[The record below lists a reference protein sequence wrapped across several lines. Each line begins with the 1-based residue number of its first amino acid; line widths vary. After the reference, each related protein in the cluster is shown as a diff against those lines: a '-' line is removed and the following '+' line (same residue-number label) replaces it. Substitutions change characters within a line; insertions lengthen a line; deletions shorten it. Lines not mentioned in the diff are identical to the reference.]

1 MSPRSIGASVLTLAA
16 VCLLVLE
23 VISWPQSG
31 RLGSTVA
38 AAGRCSLRL
47 VALDDADRAAG
58 LQDGDDLLLPQMDVA
73 ARTTVVFHHTQTQ
86 TGHAGDT
93 IRLVLGRGDQRLSI
107 PYRLRQSDS
116 RLRFLEQLGF
126 KFFILAVGLL
136 VLWRGRDRASLMLGI
151 WCLGVAV
158 ALPDTWWGGL
168 SVNGR
173 IAGGALTAALWTY
186 SPFMLYLVVESIATG
201 VSRRAVLVA
210 RTLMVLTV
218 VPALIASTFSAS
230 TQAQSGCAFA
240 DLDTWAVN
248 AAFTSSQLVI
258 IGFFVVSYLRTTGL
272 ARQRLRWV
280 FWAFLISR
288 FGVLLNLFNR
298 LTVHP
303 IHLSGVEWLTVMIF
317 PLGCAYAIL
326 RHRIIDI
333 NFVLNRTLVYTI
345 LTTFVVGVF
354 ILLENAL
361 NAIAASRGV
370 GLAVEL
376 AAAIGLGFS
385 FNALHKRVEGA
396 LERTLFRR
404 KHEAAVALARL
415 ADEAAY
421 MESPDALLR
430 RATTEIPRAVGAI
443 GAAVYE
449 RHDSRYQRVAGSGLE
464 ALPDHVDVDDL
475 AFVRLRK
482 QLSQVDLA
490 DVSSALGPDAVLFAL
505 AVGGQLLGALV
516 CGRRDNGES
525 YAPDEIA
532 MLRNVAHEVG
542 AELHAI
548 RARETAELLK
558 AVTAGT
564 IDVNTAR
571 ERLARLGSPS
581 VSGS

>member
-1 MSPRSIGASVLTLAA
+1 MKPRSIGASILTFAA
-16 VCLLVLE
+16 ISLLVVE
-23 VISWPQSG
+23 IVSFPQSG
-31 RLGSTVA
+31 RLDSVITSS
-38 AAGRCSLRL
+38 GRCAVRL
-47 VALDDADRAAG
+47 ATLGDADRAAG
-58 LQDGDDLLLPQMDVA
+58 LREGDELLMPQMDGA
-73 ARTTVVFHHTQTQ
+73 ARTAVVFHHTPTQ

-93 IRLVLGRGDQRLSI
+93 IGLVVGRGDQRLSI
-107 PYRLRQSDS
+107 PYRLRQLDS
-116 RLRFLEQLGF
+116 PLRFVAQLGF
-126 KFFILAVGLL
+126 KFFIVAVGLL
-136 VLWRGRDRASLMLGI
+136 VLWRGRDRASLVLGI
-151 WCLGVAV
+151 WSLGVAV
-158 ALPDTWWGGL
+158 ALPDAWWGGL

-186 SPFMLYLVVESIATG
+186 SPFMLYMVVESIATG
-201 VSRRAVLVA
+201 VSRRAVLLA
-210 RTLMVLTV
+210 RTLMVLTIA
-218 VPALIASTFSAS
+218 PALIASSLNAS
-230 TQAQSGCAFA
+230 RQAHTGCIAIA
-240 DLDTWAVN
+240 LDPWLVN
-248 AAFTSSQLVI
+248 AAFSASQLVI

-272 ARQRLRWV
+272 ARQRVRWI

-298 LTVHP
+298 FAVHP
-303 IHLSGVEWLTVMIF
+303 IHLSGVEWLTIMIF

-361 NAIAASRGV
+361 NAMAASRGV
-370 GLAVEL
+370 GLTVEL

-421 MESPDALLR
+421 MESPDALLQ
-430 RATTEIPRAVGAI
+430 RATREIPRAVGAS

-449 RHDSRYQRVAGSGLE
+449 RHDSSYRRVASVGLDG
-464 ALPDHVDVDDL
+464 LPNQVDVDDL

-490 DVSSALGPDAVLFAL
+490 DVDSALGPDAVAFAL
-505 AVGGQLLGALV
+505 NVGGQLLGALV
-516 CGRRDNGES
+516 CARRSNGES

-532 MLRNVAHEVG
+532 MLRNVSHEIG

-558 AVTAGT
+558 AVTSGA
-564 IDVNTAR
+564 IDVDVAR
-571 ERLARLGSPS
+571 ARLAALGSPS
-581 VSGS
+581 ISG